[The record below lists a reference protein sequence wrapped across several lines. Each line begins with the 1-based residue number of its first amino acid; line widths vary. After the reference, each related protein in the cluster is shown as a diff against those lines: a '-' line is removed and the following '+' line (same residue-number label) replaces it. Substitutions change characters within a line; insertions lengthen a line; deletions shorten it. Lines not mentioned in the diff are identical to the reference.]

1 LARPLSRLFFGRLDA
16 RTASYGATRE
26 LMQQF
31 FPADYR
37 VILPGTDVLER
48 RDHTPVE
55 ILLTADEERAAL
67 RLFLRA
73 LRGIPLELDW
83 HATVLSRR
91 PLAGSRA
98 PPAWGG
104 VGGWRARRR
113 SAGRCEPGSSSSTP
127 SRSARRR
134 RWPAPMC

>member
-55 ILLTADEERAAL
+55 ILLIADEERAAL

-83 HATVLSRR
+83 HAPVWSRR
-91 PLAGSRA
+91 PLAGSATLSRA
-98 PPAWGG
+98 L
-104 VGGWRARRR
+104 RARIEFIDAEQI
-113 SAGRCEPGSSSSTP
+113 SEAE
-127 SRSARRR
+127 AL
-134 RWPAPMC
+134 